1 MTSIKL
7 KFRASTVEGRPETPY
22 YQIRHERA
30 ARQISTRIRIL
41 PGECSPDTTGDAPV
55 YSLAYMKEDIR
66 RISQEGRLGTARN
79 RRRAMSSFSTFL
91 GGKDIAIRDLD
102 RRLINEYAGWLAGKD
117 LTRNTISFYMRT
129 LRSVYNRAVKDGI
142 ILQNNPFTD
151 VYTGVDCTRKRAVNE
166 DVILRMMK
174 LELNGTPGL
183 DLARDMFVFSY
194 CTRGMAFV
202 DMAMLQ
208 KSDIHGDSIVYSRK
222 KTGQRL
228 SVRIEPC
235 TATIISKYSGKTAG
249 TPYIFPVIRSSER
262 EEIFRQYQTALGY
275 YNRKLKRLGRR
286 LGLDTPLTS
295 YVARHTWATSAR
307 NHNTPLSVISTGMG
321 HTSERTTRIYLAA
334 LDESVIDRANSNIL
348 ASLNK
353 FVMSSGKP
361 QDRTAE

>member
-1 MTSIKL
+1 
-7 KFRASTVEGRPETPY
+7 
-22 YQIRHERA
+22 
-30 ARQISTRIRIL
+30 
-41 PGECSPDTTGDAPV
+41 
-55 YSLAYMKEDIR
+55 
-66 RISQEGRLGTARN
+66 
-79 RRRAMSSFSTFL
+79 
-91 GGKDIAIRDLD
+91 
-102 RRLINEYAGWLAGKD
+102 
-117 LTRNTISFYMRT
+117 
-129 LRSVYNRAVKDGI
+129 
-142 ILQNNPFTD
+142 
-151 VYTGVDCTRKRAVNE
+151 
-166 DVILRMMK
+166 
-174 LELNGTPGL
+174 
-183 DLARDMFVFSY
+183 
-194 CTRGMAFV
+194 
-202 DMAMLQ
+202 MAMLQ
-208 KSDIHGDSIVYSRK
+208 KSDIHGDCIVYSRK

-235 TATIISKYSGKTAG
+235 TATIISKYSGKTVG